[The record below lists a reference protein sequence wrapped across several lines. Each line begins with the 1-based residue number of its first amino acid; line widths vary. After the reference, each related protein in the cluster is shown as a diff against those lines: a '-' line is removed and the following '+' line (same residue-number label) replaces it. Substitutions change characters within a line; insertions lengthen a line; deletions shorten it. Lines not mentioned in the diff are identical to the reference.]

1 MCNSSR
7 LLIAT
12 VDTKK
17 KESDC
22 FPLVL
27 FFLCVSIFSS
37 FYADQIEYGMA
48 FKAAGISEYQRTKAD
63 RIYCIAEL
71 FQLVGLQCL
80 KDSFFLSVSRVTRA
94 RGEEEDEGRSVG
106 RAGDALYRPAS
117 RWAFQVL
124 LLISP

>member
-1 MCNSSR
+1 
-7 LLIAT
+7 
-12 VDTKK
+12 
-17 KESDC
+17 
-22 FPLVL
+22 
-27 FFLCVSIFSS
+27 
-37 FYADQIEYGMA
+37 MA

-80 KDSFFLSVSRVTRA
+80 KDSFFLSVSRVMRA
-94 RGEEEDEGRSVG
+94 RGEGGGEEDEGRSVG